1 MASAYLALPLS
12 SESATPR
19 LCHCTGFPVLV
30 LVLSLVPLVL
40 FLVSVFIVL
49 VISLIS
55 LVSVFFV
62 LVHRSRALFSL
73 T

>member
-12 SESATPR
+12 RESATPR
-19 LCHCTGFPVLV
+19 LYHYTGFPVLV

-40 FLVSVFIVL
+40 FVSVFIVL
-49 VISLIS
+49 VLSLVAF
-55 LVSVFFV
+55 VSVFFV
-62 LVHRSRALFSL
+62 LVHHSRALFSL